1 MPTFSAW
8 RFGVGSCNDRALA
21 SAGDWSK
28 QGLAAAAAA
37 AAEITF
43 TDQTHE
49 AVASADRTEGG
60 RGGLAAGGGCP
71 SGKVCVCVTDEGNDE
86 FTDDAAERTSIHPN
100 CQSRNRSSDNDD
112 FLSRDFLVA
121 KCRKMRDFT
130 LDA

>member
-21 SAGDWSK
+21 AAAGDWSK

-49 AVASADRTEGG
+49 VVLRPTGP
-60 RGGLAAGGGCP
+60 RAGGAGLLRAAAAP
-71 SGKVCVCVTDEGNDE
+71 VAKCVCV
-86 FTDDAAERTSIHPN
+86 
-100 CQSRNRSSDNDD
+100 
-112 FLSRDFLVA
+112 
-121 KCRKMRDFT
+121 
-130 LDA
+130 